1 MWVPAGLVLTL
12 TGIALF
18 AAWIGD
24 AGRRARPLATSSGAS
39 DSRDVTT
46 AV

>member
-24 AGRRARPLATSSGAS
+24 AGRRSRPDAPGPIENGATAE
-39 DSRDVTT
+39 
-46 AV
+46 